1 MKKKSKHTHTF
12 AIVTMRNLNA
22 SCAQE
27 NAVMAEDRKSERVRV
42 KRRRKKK

>member
-27 NAVMAEDRKSERVRV
+27 NAVMAEDRKSESEE
-42 KRRRKKK
+42 KTKKKQ